1 MEYCPNLDENGVEY
15 LESSIWRKVVVVL
28 MEILVDVLLSPEPS
42 ADQDAISI
50 IRREQVSKP
59 EQPFRSPKII
69 RSKRSR
75 PDKETMGMVFS

>member
-69 RSKRSR
+69 RSKRNR
-75 PDKETMGMVFS
+75 PDMETMGMIFS